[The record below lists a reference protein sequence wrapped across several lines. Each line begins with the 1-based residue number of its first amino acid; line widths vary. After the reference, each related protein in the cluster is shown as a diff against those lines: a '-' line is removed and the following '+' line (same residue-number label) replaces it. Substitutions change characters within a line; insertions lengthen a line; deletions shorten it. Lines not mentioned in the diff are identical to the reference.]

1 MTILK
6 PEEAFVL
13 QLFNLDNTDV
23 QSVNYRKINDMAYVD
38 IKLTPQPI
46 CCPECGYNSPKVK
59 SYVSKKINH
68 SVLNDRSCTIAYHA
82 RRYVCPLCKRTFYE
96 SNPFVFNSMKIS
108 SLTVYNVLSDLKD
121 FNETFSSVARRH
133 HISPTSAASIF
144 DSHIKISRAPLPSH
158 INFDEVYAFRSK
170 DSKYV
175 CVLLDYLS
183 QKPIDVLPSRQKQ
196 YLIDYFYKI
205 PLEERKKVK
214 YVCFDMWET
223 YRDVAKLMFP
233 NSIASVDRFHI
244 MQDLH
249 RRLDR
254 IRIRVM
260 KGYQKGS
267 DGYYLLKN
275 FNWILFKRDD
285 SLLDPNNEKKYNYH
299 FRSFLNYYDISLK
312 LQDVHPDLKASWILK
327 DAVVDFYD
335 HASYENAGTRLNK
348 IIQSFLSSNIEE
360 MAQFGYTMM
369 KWKNEI
375 INSFLIVG
383 QSYKVDHDTG
393 EVIIN
398 NKKMNNGI
406 IENRNKIIK
415 CIKHNSNGYT
425 NWVRFRNRLL
435 YVLDPDSTFH
445 LYPIQS
451 EDKKHD

>member
-1 MTILK
+1 
-6 PEEAFVL
+6 
-13 QLFNLDNTDV
+13 
-23 QSVNYRKINDMAYVD
+23 
-38 IKLTPQPI
+38 
-46 CCPECGYNSPKVK
+46 
-59 SYVSKKINH
+59 
-68 SVLNDRSCTIAYHA
+68 
-82 RRYVCPLCKRTFYE
+82 
-96 SNPFVFNSMKIS
+96 
-108 SLTVYNVLSDLKD
+108 
-121 FNETFSSVARRH
+121 
-133 HISPTSAASIF
+133 
-144 DSHIKISRAPLPSH
+144 
-158 INFDEVYAFRSK
+158 
-170 DSKYV
+170 
-175 CVLLDYLS
+175 
-183 QKPIDVLPSRQKQ
+183 
-196 YLIDYFYKI
+196 
-205 PLEERKKVK
+205 
-214 YVCFDMWET
+214 
-223 YRDVAKLMFP
+223 
-233 NSIASVDRFHI
+233 
-244 MQDLH
+244 
-249 RRLDR
+249 
-254 IRIRVM
+254 M